1 MELYCVNDNAANQKL
16 GVKLTPDLLQH
27 LCENHTMELA
37 VGDTFK
43 NVDGMSNVL
52 KKTKALAKLTH
63 DSCKALEELK
73 KEAKK
78 EKVPF
83 RKLKNPPN
91 TRWSG
96 RLDNLKSVLHLKT
109 PIKTL
114 CEVKEKW
121 EDLELTKNEWKQV
134 EGAVKV
140 LEPVKA
146 FIKELEAE
154 KEPTMHKTI
163 AELYKIHHVL
173 KTFIDNKNNCGFGI
187 GFARELKKQIESR
200 FPNKGAESMER
211 RQANYLA
218 PQFRGAHLDPVNM
231 LEVTRTEIK
240 AKVELETGEAETD
253 NAELEEA
260 NDVQLSPTS
269 KLVKQHQAKM
279 KRSKNINTKQTK
291 IEIEMERYEGFSNP
305 GRNVDVL
312 QWWKARQTVLPLLAN
327 QAKRVLAIPATS
339 SKSERVFSTG
349 GNFVTAKRNRLA
361 PKKVEHL
368 IVIKENKEKVE
379 EFNKKGG
386 YAVTQNTAKPFKEIT
401 EEFKAIENDDGIFGA
416 DHDDLEEEEIIVIND
431 FDGEEESEEEEEEE
445 EIDLD
450 CALMENV

>member
-1 MELYCVNDNAANQKL
+1 MASSYNLLKHNYNVSFQVLNLLDGTMELYCVNDNAANQKL
-16 GVKLTPDLLQH
+16 SVKLTPDLLQH

-163 AELYKIHHVL
+163 A
-173 KTFIDNKNNCGFGI
+173 
-187 GFARELKKQIESR
+187 
-200 FPNKGAESMER
+200 
-211 RQANYLA
+211 
-218 PQFRGAHLDPVNM
+218 
-231 LEVTRTEIK
+231 
-240 AKVELETGEAETD
+240 
-253 NAELEEA
+253 
-260 NDVQLSPTS
+260 
-269 KLVKQHQAKM
+269 KL
-279 KRSKNINTKQTK
+279 
-291 IEIEMERYEGFSNP
+291 
-305 GRNVDVL
+305 
-312 QWWKARQTVLPLLAN
+312 
-327 QAKRVLAIPATS
+327 
-339 SKSERVFSTG
+339 
-349 GNFVTAKRNRLA
+349 
-361 PKKVEHL
+361 
-368 IVIKENKEKVE
+368 
-379 EFNKKGG
+379 
-386 YAVTQNTAKPFKEIT
+386 
-401 EEFKAIENDDGIFGA
+401 
-416 DHDDLEEEEIIVIND
+416 
-431 FDGEEESEEEEEEE
+431 
-445 EIDLD
+445 
-450 CALMENV
+450 

>member
-163 AELYKIHHVL
+163 A
-173 KTFIDNKNNCGFGI
+173 
-187 GFARELKKQIESR
+187 
-200 FPNKGAESMER
+200 
-211 RQANYLA
+211 
-218 PQFRGAHLDPVNM
+218 
-231 LEVTRTEIK
+231 
-240 AKVELETGEAETD
+240 
-253 NAELEEA
+253 
-260 NDVQLSPTS
+260 
-269 KLVKQHQAKM
+269 KL
-279 KRSKNINTKQTK
+279 
-291 IEIEMERYEGFSNP
+291 
-305 GRNVDVL
+305 
-312 QWWKARQTVLPLLAN
+312 
-327 QAKRVLAIPATS
+327 
-339 SKSERVFSTG
+339 
-349 GNFVTAKRNRLA
+349 
-361 PKKVEHL
+361 
-368 IVIKENKEKVE
+368 
-379 EFNKKGG
+379 
-386 YAVTQNTAKPFKEIT
+386 
-401 EEFKAIENDDGIFGA
+401 
-416 DHDDLEEEEIIVIND
+416 
-431 FDGEEESEEEEEEE
+431 
-445 EIDLD
+445 
-450 CALMENV
+450 